1 MLMIVQ
7 EELLDRLERL
17 LPGQFDEVLL
27 RLEISFSYIPETR
40 ASRADRAIG
49 LIRLLG
55 QQKGG
60 LARLQRLLDDLDWFK
75 EFLPEGAYPVGQELL
90 KREEARVRQAM
101 EEAAARG
108 EDSEDYRVTPEK
120 FYTFR
125 PEAAWLGV
133 FREWDSPRSFYPE
146 LFRQVVS
153 GIHGRNR
160 CPAAAIVG
168 TGGSGKSV
176 AMRRLAVDLANH
188 GYKVWW
194 VDEPERLLRF
204 GLSQTAD
211 AGDGPLFLLVD
222 EIQSLEG
229 EYVRRFQRD
238 VQKSRSLILVVAGR
252 NLPPA
257 FRGRVRPGAG
267 LFVPDVGADSVS
279 ILDKVA
285 EVIPD
290 WADTA
295 KQMAAE
301 SLRQARLIRILWV
314 LARRKAASRDL
325 EELEKH
331 FLEIL
336 ADDLNR
342 IRSVLPG
349 LAEAVIDAAAVYE
362 VGCQISRKT
371 FTALA
376 DYHQS
381 GASIPKLLEEITA
394 NPRWEALAPLLSYA
408 PIYDVWRFHH
418 DELVEGLI
426 LAGQRGLLTSR
437 VVGDNA
443 WRKATLETIINR
455 GSGSSSSYTLGGFVR
470 NCPGLVG
477 KELALRYIR
486 QLLTAGNG
494 HHTYLRLIVDERLA
508 LKQDDQLELLL
519 NAARIAPFN
528 PWFWGAV
535 WGWIQCHYHEEEHR
549 ADVLERLYKEGCQA
563 DSILIP
569 LLDCLPPAKACTLAK
584 QWLADLA
591 TVPNVLCRCIDL
603 LGEEAKDEAKRLLKE
618 TKDKGVLCRCIDLLG
633 EEAKPAARTLL
644 ADKHTASDVL
654 CRCID
659 LLGEEAKPAAR
670 MLLTDKAT
678 ASDVLCRCIDL
689 LGEEVRPFAIE
700 QLDAWTHRSP
710 SLLARC
716 LQVAGEIPQAQ
727 KAADEMLAAW
737 DKRVPKSLRVAA
749 LRAPF
754 DTQLRI
760 QRAREVLNDW
770 HRQHRRLAAA
780 ALTAFWNDPEAVT
793 EYCRAILGRWHK
805 EVLYQQKRRLPEYT
819 GHIIKALSHPSL
831 RQEACKAVQDMLAE
845 EARSPGFLSTEL
857 RRQVENMI
865 QGNWPPWTASKEKT
879 S

>member
-1 MLMIVQ
+1 MAIR
-7 EELLDRLERL
+7 EELLNRLERL
-17 LPGQFDEVLL
+17 LPSQFDKLL
-27 RLEISFSYIPETR
+27 FHLVIEPSHIRGTGVSQAE
-40 ASRADRAIG
+40 RAIDV
-49 LIRLLG
+49 LHLLAD
-55 QQKGG
+55 QQEGG
-60 LARLQRLLDDLDWFK
+60 LARLQSLLDDLDLFK
-75 EFLPEGAYPVGQELL
+75 DFLPEGAYPVGQKLL
-90 KREEARVRQAM
+90 DREEAREHQAM

-108 EDSEDYRVTPEK
+108 ANPEDYRVTPEK

-125 PEAAWLGV
+125 PEAEWLGV
-133 FREWDSPRSFYPE
+133 FREWDSPRSFHPE
-146 LFRQVVS
+146 IVQRVVS
-153 GIHGRNR
+153 ESHGQNN
-160 CPAAAIVG
+160 CPAAAIIG
-168 TGGSGKSV
+168 PGGSGKSV
-176 AMRRLAVDLANH
+176 ALRRLSVDLAKE

-204 GLSQTAD
+204 GLSQIAD

-238 VQKSRSLILVVAGR
+238 IQKSRSLILVVAGR

-257 FRGRVRPGAG
+257 FRARVRPGAG
-267 LFVPDVGADSVS
+267 LFVPDVAADSVS
-279 ILDKVA
+279 ILDKIA

-290 WADTA
+290 WAYTA

-349 LAEAVIDAAAVYE
+349 LAEAVIDAAAICE
-362 VGCQISRKT
+362 VGRDISRKT
-371 FTALA
+371 FVALV

-381 GASIPKLLEEITA
+381 GASIPTLLEEINA

-426 LAGQRGLLTSR
+426 LAGQRGLVASR

-443 WRKATLETIINR
+443 WRKATLETVINR
-455 GSGSSSSYTLGGFVR
+455 GSAYSSSQALGGFVR

-508 LKQDDQLELLL
+508 LKQDEQLELLL
-519 NAARIAPFN
+519 NVARIAPFN

-535 WGWIQCHYHEEEHR
+535 WGWIQRHYHEEEHR
-549 ADVLERLYKEGCQA
+549 ADVLERLYEEGCQA
-563 DSILIP
+563 DSILIS
-569 LLDCLPPAKACTLAK
+569 LLDYLPPAKACTLAR
-584 QWLADLA
+584 QWLKDPATHPSVLCRCLDLLGDEA
-591 TVPNVLCRCIDL
+591 KDEAKILLKESKDKGVLCRCIDLLKEEAKPVARTLLTDKASPSDVLCRCINL

-618 TKDKGVLCRCIDLLG
+618 RKDQEVLCRCLDLLG
-633 EEAKPAARTLL
+633 EEA
-644 ADKHTASDVL
+644 
-654 CRCID
+654 
-659 LLGEEAKPAAR
+659 
-670 MLLTDKAT
+670 
-678 ASDVLCRCIDL
+678 
-689 LGEEVRPFAIE
+689 RPFAVE
-700 QLDAWTHRSP
+700 QLDAWTHRKP

-716 LQVAGEIPQAQ
+716 FQVAGGTPQAQ
-727 KAADEMLAAW
+727 KAAAEMLTAW
-737 DKRVPKSLRVAA
+737 DKRVPALLRVAA

-770 HRQHRRLAAA
+770 HRQYRPLVAA
-780 ALTAFWNDPEAVT
+780 ALTAFWNNPEAVT
-793 EYCRAILGRWHK
+793 EYCRAILSRWHK
-805 EVLYQQKRRLPEYT
+805 EIFYRQKRRLLEYD

-845 EARSPGFLSTEL
+845 EARSPGFLGTWL
-857 RRQVENMI
+857 RQHAENIM
-865 QGNWPPWTASKEKT
+865 QGEWLPWSASEEKT